1 MKENKYR
8 DHYCGKLNNDDIG
21 KTVKVLFEEFED
33 GYFKGHTTNYMMIKV
48 PGKEDEISKFVNNI
62 IDVTIEKNDEE
73 KIELIGRE
81 DIK

>member
-1 MKENKYR
+1 
-8 DHYCGKLNNDDIG
+8 
-21 KTVKVLFEEFED
+21 
-33 GYFKGHTTNYMMIKV
+33 MMIKV

>member
-1 MKENKYR
+1 
-8 DHYCGKLNNDDIG
+8 
-21 KTVKVLFEEFED
+21 
-33 GYFKGHTTNYMMIKV
+33 MMIKV

-81 DIK
+81 DIKWKL